1 MRKFTALSAGMLF
14 APVAGALVDRWN
26 RRTILMVSDALN
38 AVTVLALALLSMA
51 GVLRLWHVFVVIGVG
66 SLLRAIQM
74 PALNSVV
81 VLLAPKEHVGRAN
94 GMVLLA
100 QAIGNTVG
108 FAAGGVLLVAIGL
121 DRVLLIDCA
130 TFVLN
135 VAILLFVAIPAPPRS
150 AAGSADAGR
159 LLGEI
164 RQGWRYLSTRRVLV
178 ALIAFYAA
186 LQFTVGYVDA
196 LFTPLVLSFASAK
209 ALGLVVAFTGVGM
222 LLGSVLLTTWGG
234 PRRRIHGLAGFA
246 LPLGLFLFLG
256 ALRPSVP
263 LIIVAALSFT
273 LCFTV
278 IDGTTRS
285 VLQLEIEPDMQ
296 GRAFATFNM
305 VTNAVLCASYAL
317 AGPIADH
324 WFEPLLRAG
333 GPLADTVGAVI
344 GVGPGRGVALLVLM
358 FGDSESF
365 GGSRLRA
372 ALAYRWTDG
381 DVEPV
386 MVTHGSS
393 EAIYLVMHLALE
405 PGDEVVV
412 LDPAYQQLYDIAA
425 WRGCR
430 ITRWPLL
437 AGDGFRADLPRLREL
452 ARARPR
458 MIVANFPHN
467 PTGVSITRAE
477 QDELVAIA
485 AECGAWLVWD
495 NAFGEITYTG
505 DPLPLP
511 RRYDRCIC
519 FGTLSKSYG
528 LAGLRV
534 GWCLAPPDLLARMAV
549 LRDYI
554 ALYVSPVLEFFA
566 ELAVRNADR
575 IV

>member
-108 FAAGGVLLVAIGL
+108 FAAGG
-121 DRVLLIDCA
+121 
-130 TFVLN
+130 
-135 VAILLFVAIPAPPRS
+135 LLFVAIPAPPRS

-256 ALRPSVP
+256 ALRPSVF
-263 LIIVAALSFT
+263 VNHREVCSVSGEVMLSHK
-273 LCFTV
+273 
-278 IDGTTRS
+278 GN
-285 VLQLEIEPDMQ
+285 
-296 GRAFATFNM
+296 ATSI
-305 VTNAVLCASYAL
+305 C
-317 AGPIADH
+317 PI
-324 WFEPLLRAG
+324 
-333 GPLADTVGAVI
+333 
-344 GVGPGRGVALLVLM
+344 
-358 FGDSESF
+358 
-365 GGSRLRA
+365 
-372 ALAYRWTDG
+372 
-381 DVEPV
+381 
-386 MVTHGSS
+386 
-393 EAIYLVMHLALE
+393 
-405 PGDEVVV
+405 
-412 LDPAYQQLYDIAA
+412 
-425 WRGCR
+425 
-430 ITRWPLL
+430 
-437 AGDGFRADLPRLREL
+437 
-452 ARARPR
+452 
-458 MIVANFPHN
+458 
-467 PTGVSITRAE
+467 
-477 QDELVAIA
+477 
-485 AECGAWLVWD
+485 
-495 NAFGEITYTG
+495 
-505 DPLPLP
+505 
-511 RRYDRCIC
+511 
-519 FGTLSKSYG
+519 
-528 LAGLRV
+528 
-534 GWCLAPPDLLARMAV
+534 
-549 LRDYI
+549 
-554 ALYVSPVLEFFA
+554 
-566 ELAVRNADR
+566 
-575 IV
+575 